1 MMESILPGPVLGL
14 FHRYRRWLFMLL
26 LLIGTYVY
34 LSWLAPYRVMLQ
46 FVDAVERRDVKRI
59 FALSHPAERE
69 LAGLTL
75 PAVEQAFSHAFPMP
89 VRRDGEPIPS
99 ARHPGGW
106 RGDAERTTPGEDT
119 VCCWRVY
126 WKDARSGQ
134 RLPARWFL
142 PVDGREQHWGMV
154 TLKPSSEGWR
164 VFVTDFLL
172 GTYQSAWGKPQ
183 GRQELASVARQVGLK
198 GFVSSDERLLPL
210 DLQ

>member
-14 FHRYRRWLFMLL
+14 LHRYRRWLFPVL
-26 LLIGTYVY
+26 LLIGAWFY

-46 FVDAVERRDVKRI
+46 FVDAVEHGDAKKI

-75 PAVEQAFSHAFPMP
+75 PAVEQTFSRAFPVP
-89 VRRDGEPIPS
+89 LRRDGEPIPS

-106 RGDAERTTPGEDT
+106 RGDAERTTPGEGT

-126 WKDARSGQ
+126 WKDARSGK

-142 PVDGREQHWGMV
+142 PADGREQLCSSV
-154 TLKPSSEGWR
+154 VLKPSSEGWR

-198 GFVSSDERLLPL
+198 GFVSSDEVLSPL
-210 DLQ
+210 EIQ